1 MERET
6 IFRVG
11 YVDHQDVI
19 EQMEY
24 LKEEYGEGTEE
35 QAINDLLETQYMD
48 YDWIMEND
56 DFNEIVLIGTSRLWF
71 GNRES
76 AKYFK
81 TSKELRNTFSNY
93 DEIEF
98 EKAGRHLYVN
108 LHHHDGC
115 HDFEI
120 LRLNDKGINILDRMR
135 HFYGEHPELKILDD
149 IDKFKRNYTKCFFK
163 TNKQYLI

>member
-6 IFRVG
+6 IFKVG

-35 QAINDLLETQYMD
+35 QAIEDLLETQYMD
-48 YDWIMEND
+48 YKWIMENNDFD
-56 DFNEIVLIGTSRLWF
+56 DIVLIGTVGLW
-71 GNRES
+71 NCRKES
-76 AKYFK
+76 AKYIK
-81 TSKELRNTFSNY
+81 ETNELRNLFGNY

-98 EKAGRHLYVN
+98 EKAGRHLYVK
-108 LHHHDGC
+108 LYHHDGC

-135 HFYGEHPELKILDD
+135 HFYGEQPELKILND
-149 IDKFKRNYTKCFFK
+149 IDKFKRNYTKCFFNK
-163 TNKQYLI
+163 NKQYLI

>member
-11 YVDHQDVI
+11 YVNHQDVI

-35 QAINDLLETQYMD
+35 QATNDLLETQYMD
-48 YDWIMEND
+48 YNWIIENNDFD
-56 DFNEIVLIGTSRLWF
+56 DIVLIGTVGLWN
-71 GNRES
+71 GRRES
-76 AKYFK
+76 AKYIK
-81 TSKELRNTFSNY
+81 ETNELRNIFSNY

-98 EKAGRHLYVN
+98 EKEGRHLYVN

-115 HDFEI
+115 HYFEI
-120 LRLNDKGINILDRMR
+120 LRLNNKGHERVINLPYYEDVDLIILN
-135 HFYGEHPELKILDD
+135 D
-149 IDKFKRNYTKCFFK
+149 IDKFKRNYTKCFFNN
-163 TNKQYLI
+163 NKQYLI